1 MKKIE
6 LYNIIKTN
14 KFSDDVIIRNMNQ
27 FMELNGF
34 DSELFCKTCINNNI
48 NDEIFE
54 ELLNIYLLCQYFYKD
69 SSKIEVY
76 EKLNLILNNDYIVSY
91 VEFNNIL
98 KTISMIICSSID
110 DLLLDELWDEDDY
123 ILSILDQYIGIF
135 EKAKKYDYSAFY
147 EHDYTDLS
155 EKFIYLVGT
164 ISNTEQNENTNF
176 ISDCITRIEL
186 FSDLVVDP
194 VIFNLNEEKYSS
206 VTSVAISINDITD
219 LKRFIS
225 SVKRIS
231 PELSN
236 EEYKIIV
243 DSYSE
248 NISLNTINLIN
259 ELSKTDKNILK
270 KVLKKESKKE
280 VFNKV
285 LDKKLPNNIIKL

>member
-14 KFSDDVIIRNMNQ
+14 KISDDVIIRNMDQ
-27 FMELNGF
+27 FMELNGI
-34 DSELFCKTCINNNI
+34 DSELFCKICINNNI

-54 ELLNIYLLCQYFYKD
+54 ELLNIFLLCQYFDKD

-98 KTISMIICSSID
+98 KTISMIICSSVD
-110 DLLLDELWDEDDY
+110 DLLLDELWDIDDY
-123 ILSILDQYIGIF
+123 ILSILDQYINIF
-135 EKAKKYDYSAFY
+135 EEAKKYDYNAFY
-147 EHDYTDLS
+147 ERDYTDLS

-186 FSDLVVDP
+186 FSDLVVDS
-194 VIFNLNEEKYSS
+194 VIFNLNEEKYSA
-206 VTSVAISINDITD
+206 VTSVAISINNITD

-231 PELSN
+231 SELSN

-259 ELSKTDKNILK
+259 ELSKSDKNILK

-280 VFNKV
+280 IFNKV